1 MVKSFTAGTSGLQY
15 SVNISSVQTSS
26 SENIAL
32 ILVLRN
38 LKTLITQVSLLT
50 MMMSREQKF
59 MS

>member
-1 MVKSFTAGTSGLQY
+1 MVKSFTAGTSGLH

-26 SENIAL
+26 SENISL

-38 LKTLITQVSLLT
+38 LKTLITQVSLLK
-50 MMMSREQKF
+50 MMMSHEQKF

>member
-1 MVKSFTAGTSGLQY
+1 MVKSFTAGTSGLQH

-32 ILVLRN
+32 ILVIRN

-50 MMMSREQKF
+50 MMMSHEQKF